1 MSDMPAGAVGR
12 AAPAQFSVT
21 ETLRD
26 GRSVEIRAF
35 QPTDRA
41 GLMTAVGD
49 RSSDSALRSRFFT
62 VRRRF
67 SEREIDKFMDVDFVK
82 QVALVV
88 VANREKAPEIVG
100 AARYITTEDGTAE
113 VALALIDEYHGLGI
127 GSALVRH
134 LIAIASRAGLKAL
147 EAHVLSDNTAM
158 LKVFRNCGLPL
169 ETHRDRDVVHLTLAL
184 GRQPAGGPSSASI
197 QQGNLSS

>member
-1 MSDMPAGAVGR
+1 MSDELAENVGQD
-12 AAPAQFSVT
+12 AAARFSVT

-35 QPTDRA
+35 QPGDRA
-41 GLMTAVGD
+41 GLMTAVGA

-67 SEREIDKFMDVDFVK
+67 SEREIDQFMNVDFVR

-88 VANREKAPEIVG
+88 VANSPKAPEIVG
-100 AARYITTEDGTAE
+100 AARYIATEDGIAE

-134 LIAIASRAGLKAL
+134 LIAIASRAKLKTL
-147 EAHVLSDNTAM
+147 EAHVLSDNAAM

-169 ETHRDRDVVHLTLAL
+169 ETRRDREIVHLTLAL
-184 GRQPAGGPSSASI
+184 GGQPAVGPSNANI
-197 QQGNLSS
+197 QQGKPS